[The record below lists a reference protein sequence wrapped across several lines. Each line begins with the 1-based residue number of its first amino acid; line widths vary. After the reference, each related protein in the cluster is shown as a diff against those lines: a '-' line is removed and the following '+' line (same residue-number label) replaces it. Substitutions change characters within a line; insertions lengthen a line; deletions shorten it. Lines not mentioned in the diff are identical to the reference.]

1 MYCFILQTKPTMA
14 TTMIYICT
22 HFYVV
27 LSIVLS
33 ILSILYFLLLGM
45 RWFRFLCIISV
56 LFLFFGLSFAAFS
69 VNDFITQFQTKQA
82 TLSSTDKK
90 TYYLQVYHNLTLL
103 AMKNRSD
110 IQQFTL
116 YTSLKNYIYDQLNNL
131 WTSWLSNDSW
141 TTSVGVSFTLLP
153 SSLALHIPN
162 VDLAKVRNVWLAL
175 HNTERQTKSLI
186 PFTYSTVLEWTASLW
201 AQHLA
206 NIGIVTHNRKNTDWW
221 YSYESIKSWFINQWI
236 VFVAT
241 GQNGQSLF
249 TENLW
254 WNLYSC
260 KKTDCTD
267 DFIAAIK
274 KSWTFFMSE
283 KGKSYSPHYNAIM
296 GNFSRIGLWVVLV
309 GNTYYLVAHYTTS
322 FID

>member
-1 MYCFILQTKPTMA
+1 MKTIYTFITLVACFQS
-14 TTMIYICT
+14 Y
-22 HFYVV
+22 FYVV
-27 LSIVLS
+27 LSILLS
-33 ILSILYFLLLGM
+33 ILFLLYFLLFNM
-45 RWFRFLCIISV
+45 RWFRFLVIVSLWSV
-56 LFLFFGLSFAAFS
+56 FFCLSFAAFS
-69 VNDFITQFQTKQA
+69 VDDFIAQFQTKQA
-82 TLSSTDKK
+82 PLSLTDKK
-90 TYYLQVYHNLTLL
+90 TYYLQVYNNLTLL
-103 AMKNRSD
+103 AIRNRSD
-110 IQQFTL
+110 IQQVTL
-116 YTSLKNYIYDQLNNL
+116 YTSLKNYIHDQLQNL
-131 WTSWLSNDSW
+131 WMSSSSNNSW
-141 TTSVGVSFTLLP
+141 TASVGISFTLLP
-153 SSLALHIPN
+153 SSLTIHIPN
-162 VDLAKVRNVWLAL
+162 VDIAKVRAVRLAL

-206 NIGIVTHNRKNTDWW
+206 DLGIVTHNRKNTDWG

-274 KSWTFFMSE
+274 KSRTFFMSE
-283 KGKSYSPHYNAIM
+283 KGKSYAPHYNAIM
-296 GNFSRIGLWVVLV
+296 GNFSRIGLWVALV
-309 GNTYYLVAHYTTS
+309 DNKYYLVAHYTTP
-322 FID
+322 FLD